1 MAKRIVLGLALVVLI
16 SGCSF
21 SIPEGYRPKPSP
33 MPTAGATQIAPK
45 DRSKA
50 IDFSGETLA
59 GKNFQLNNVQGP
71 IVLNAWASWCTECKD
86 EWPVFVA
93 AQEKYKDVTFVGL
106 NEADDKNSALE
117 FIAKF
122 GDGWT
127 HVFDPNQTIATA
139 NKILPGPYLPVTVV
153 LDKQHRIAARIVGGA
168 SEAELTVILNT
179 LTAE

>member
-1 MAKRIVLGLALVVLI
+1 
-16 SGCSF
+16 
-21 SIPEGYRPKPSP
+21 
-33 MPTAGATQIAPK
+33 
-45 DRSKA
+45 
-50 IDFSGETLA
+50 
-59 GKNFQLNNVQGP
+59 
-71 IVLNAWASWCTECKD
+71 
-86 EWPVFVA
+86 VA

-153 LDKQHRIAARIVGGA
+153 LDKQHRIAARIVGSA

>member
-1 MAKRIVLGLALVVLI
+1 MLGLAFVALI
-16 SGCSF
+16 SGCTF
-21 SIPEGYRPKPSP
+21 SVPEGYRPMSTP
-33 MPTAGATQIAPK
+33 MPSVGLTQIAAQ
-45 DRSKA
+45 DRGQT
-50 IDFSGETLA
+50 INFSGKTLA
-59 GKNFQLNNVQGP
+59 GDNFELGSITGP

-106 NEADDKNSALE
+106 NEADDKTAALD

-122 GDGWT
+122 GGNWT
-127 HVFDPNQTIATA
+127 HVFDPDQNIATA

-153 LDKQHRIAARIVGGA
+153 LDNQHRIAARIVGGA
-168 SEAELTVILNT
+168 SESELNAILNT